1 MTSQKQGETPP
12 KMAQEREVIPTDSE
26 SYRSPVDSNIHKSG
40 VAAQTNAKS
49 SATSESESIDQM
61 TEGANSQETKKR
73 QGQ

>member
-12 KMAQEREVIPTDSE
+12 KMAQEREVIPTASE
-26 SYRSPVDSNIHKSG
+26 SYRSPVDSNIRKSG

-61 TEGANSQETKKR
+61 TEGKDSGT
-73 QGQ
+73 